1 MFANDVNH
9 FDLGVAKEFEMI
21 DSVPRVIVE
30 DEFEDDLDWRDDEG
44 WEDIYNDD
52 TDCSLPRQK
61 QSYSNVVKA
70 MTDDL

>member
-1 MFANDVNH
+1 
-9 FDLGVAKEFEMI
+9 MI

-44 WEDIYNDD
+44 WEDIHNDD

-70 MTDDL
+70 TTDDL

>member
-44 WEDIYNDD
+44 WEDIVFEVGKEIVERRGRGRN
-52 TDCSLPRQK
+52 L
-61 QSYSNVVKA
+61 
-70 MTDDL
+70 